1 MNSTSGDFKDLL
13 SAASKKIKFNFI
25 EPTEND
31 IQNGKGA
38 VAHYFGELV
47 YENINITVGD
57 FQIKVPFDVKYDWG
71 TIRVY
76 VICKIAAT
84 VAN

>member
-13 SAASKKIKFNFI
+13 SAASKKIKFNFV
-25 EPTEND
+25 EPTETE
-31 IQNGKGA
+31 IQNGKGTI
-38 VAHYFGELV
+38 AHYFGELV
-47 YENINITVGD
+47 YENNNTTVGD

>member
-1 MNSTSGDFKDLL
+1 MV
-13 SAASKKIKFNFI
+13 
-25 EPTEND
+25 
-31 IQNGKGA
+31 A

-47 YENINITVGD
+47 YENNNTTVGD